1 MKDYPSILLAKK
13 REFIILI
20 FILGFLVRLFLI
32 FYHKGQDENID
43 LSIYRETGQLVN
55 HGVNPYDFEDGA
67 EIRNQL
73 RIDSIAFDAYVSESQ
88 ANWDY
93 YTSSNLPLSTLYYA
107 LIDKISNHPKLYR
120 IIFSL
125 FDAILAAL
133 IALIL
138 LQWWPLKKTW
148 ADLILLAGLSAFS
161 PAMLYVGNVL
171 PEDKSLQTLLILAS
185 IYLAKEKKW
194 VVSAVL
200 LGLSVAFKGLGV
212 FIAPFALY
220 LVLDEPANIFRLK
233 SSQIWKG
240 LAYTTIALLAA
251 VVWFLPY
258 MPGII
263 TMMQT
268 RLSSNI
274 DVEPGHASIWT
285 ILYEW
290 FPNGWVQIK
299 DIFVATVTV
308 IWFYYFVIRRF
319 NLAAV
324 CLFLLVL
331 FVDVMLLQGSLDR
344 MNIGIMVSLIL
355 FCFVD
360 IRYAKFLAWYTIIIG
375 GILYAYFILIG
386 SSNETIDAL
395 YTTGYLIIFLSYP
408 VYGIFA
414 ERSIN
419 TIRNEA

>member
-1 MKDYPSILLAKK
+1 MYG
-13 REFIILI
+13 FCLI
-20 FILGFLVRLFLI
+20 CPDN
-32 FYHKGQDENID
+32 Y
-43 LSIYRETGQLVN
+43 
-55 HGVNPYDFEDGA
+55 YDAD
-67 EIRNQL
+67 
-73 RIDSIAFDAYVSESQ
+73 
-88 ANWDY
+88 
-93 YTSSNLPLSTLYYA
+93 TSL
-107 LIDKISNHPKLYR
+107 
-120 IIFSL
+120 
-125 FDAILAAL
+125 
-133 IALIL
+133 
-138 LQWWPLKKTW
+138 
-148 ADLILLAGLSAFS
+148 
-161 PAMLYVGNVL
+161 
-171 PEDKSLQTLLILAS
+171 
-185 IYLAKEKKW
+185 
-194 VVSAVL
+194 
-200 LGLSVAFKGLGV
+200 
-212 FIAPFALY
+212 
-220 LVLDEPANIFRLK
+220 
-233 SSQIWKG
+233 
-240 LAYTTIALLAA
+240 
-251 VVWFLPY
+251 
-258 MPGII
+258 
-263 TMMQT
+263 
-268 RLSSNI
+268 SNI

-299 DIFVATVTV
+299 NIFVATVTV

-419 TIRNEA
+419 TKRNEA